1 MKGST
6 QMGLCLGITGFG
18 LCYLYDFNTVLWH
31 KKWLQMF
38 FFIGNLFIIAGSL
51 CILIPAW
58 ISMHIHVR
66 FFVSAILSVLFLM
79 LLIYTLFFA
88 IPFDTTYIH
97 ENTLRNA
104 YTDGVYALCRH
115 PAVLWFTGLYFS
127 LWLMV
132 LTTEAVI
139 TFLIYILMDILYIIL
154 QERFIFFKTFKNY
167 SEYQMNTPFLIP
179 TINSIKKCVHTM
191 TKVSS

>member
-1 MKGST
+1 M
-6 QMGLCLGITGFG
+6 
-18 LCYLYDFNTVLWH
+18 
-31 KKWLQMF
+31 
-38 FFIGNLFIIAGSL
+38 
-51 CILIPAW
+51 
-58 ISMHIHVR
+58 
-66 FFVSAILSVLFLM
+66 
-79 LLIYTLFFA
+79 YT
-88 IPFDTTYIH
+88 